1 MVEGTFID
9 LREATPGSKSRQRL
23 VVMRDPSVRDYLWGR
38 LEAVD
43 GEADALLENAIF
55 FEQCVILYEGGN
67 HANSMSSMFP
77 PSTRMRVRERDV
89 IDNEA
94 VAARAVTLLSSDS
107 PMVRRRWW
115 SEDSQY
121 YEREQVSFE
130 RRTAFLMAVLAA
142 HQASRTVFKSA
153 SFAVA
158 TTIQVWEKGQAPP
171 SDALELFN
179 QIKAVGGLLQENFS
193 ERAERALLNLTTG
206 RLEDTQGFKVLVDL
220 ATLCPNLFAEPLRT
234 LESWNSEFE
243 DILDS
248 ERDWLLD
255 EADDPDWLKEEMRSI
270 SRIASAM
277 GMDIS
282 DLEADVECR
291 IEEMRSER
299 EPENDNDLPDGYSEL
314 SEDPDD
320 ESEIDA
326 LFQSLR

>member
-1 MVEGTFID
+1 M
-9 LREATPGSKSRQRL
+9 
-23 VVMRDPSVRDYLWGR
+23 
-38 LEAVD
+38 
-43 GEADALLENAIF
+43 
-55 FEQCVILYEGGN
+55 
-67 HANSMSSMFP
+67 
-77 PSTRMRVRERDV
+77 
-89 IDNEA
+89 
-94 VAARAVTLLSSDS
+94 
-107 PMVRRRWW
+107 
-115 SEDSQY
+115 
-121 YEREQVSFE
+121 
-130 RRTAFLMAVLAA
+130 
-142 HQASRTVFKSA
+142 
-153 SFAVA
+153 
-158 TTIQVWEKGQAPP
+158 
-171 SDALELFN
+171 
-179 QIKAVGGLLQENFS
+179 
-193 ERAERALLNLTTG
+193 
-206 RLEDTQGFKVLVDL
+206 

-299 EPENDNDLPDGYSEL
+299 KPENDNDLPDGYSEL

>member
-1 MVEGTFID
+1 M
-9 LREATPGSKSRQRL
+9 
-23 VVMRDPSVRDYLWGR
+23 
-38 LEAVD
+38 
-43 GEADALLENAIF
+43 
-55 FEQCVILYEGGN
+55 
-67 HANSMSSMFP
+67 
-77 PSTRMRVRERDV
+77 
-89 IDNEA
+89 
-94 VAARAVTLLSSDS
+94 
-107 PMVRRRWW
+107 
-115 SEDSQY
+115 
-121 YEREQVSFE
+121 
-130 RRTAFLMAVLAA
+130 
-142 HQASRTVFKSA
+142 FKSA

-320 ESEIDA
+320 EPEIDA

>member
-1 MVEGTFID
+1 M
-9 LREATPGSKSRQRL
+9 
-23 VVMRDPSVRDYLWGR
+23 
-38 LEAVD
+38 
-43 GEADALLENAIF
+43 
-55 FEQCVILYEGGN
+55 
-67 HANSMSSMFP
+67 
-77 PSTRMRVRERDV
+77 
-89 IDNEA
+89 
-94 VAARAVTLLSSDS
+94 
-107 PMVRRRWW
+107 
-115 SEDSQY
+115 
-121 YEREQVSFE
+121 
-130 RRTAFLMAVLAA
+130 
-142 HQASRTVFKSA
+142 
-153 SFAVA
+153 
-158 TTIQVWEKGQAPP
+158 
-171 SDALELFN
+171 
-179 QIKAVGGLLQENFS
+179 
-193 ERAERALLNLTTG
+193 TTG

-220 ATLCPNLFAEPLRT
+220 ATLCPNLFAGPLRT

-255 EADDPDWLKEEMRSI
+255 EADDPDGLKEEMRSI

-299 EPENDNDLPDGYSEL
+299 KPENDNDLPDGYSEL